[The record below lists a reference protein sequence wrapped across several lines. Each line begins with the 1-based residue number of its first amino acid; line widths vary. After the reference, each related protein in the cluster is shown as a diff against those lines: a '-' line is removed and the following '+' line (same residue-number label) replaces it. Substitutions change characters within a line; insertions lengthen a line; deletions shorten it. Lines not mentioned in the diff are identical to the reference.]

1 MGWQAARAAVDATNR
16 KNKRWTHT
24 NTGAPWSIYF
34 FYISSSMMRGILNQ
48 VRRTQFPRFTVEVFP
63 LSRCFCLCAR
73 VYCHEWIIGWSNS
86 NACALSFLPS
96 LTVIRLRLPCPLENS
111 IRTEYFGA
119 TAAATTTTTTNRDKG
134 LNWTEP
140 FNISFFVPFFLS
152 LISHAVGGLPTLPP
166 RSWLSVRT
174 CNAVSR
180 RHRGQRESPGRTEY
194 IYIYILVRRQHALT
208 WIGKWQHILYY
219 YCNLSTLSR
228 CLSSEFLIL
237 LGLFQGLYIFFFVVR
252 SLCVRATTNRSPFT
266 ISILWA
272 VGSFCTE
279 QTWISA
285 AQQKHH
291 EPRQQWFNCAFKE
304 DVRWL
309 CVCWTQIWMNSRG
322 FWQIDKIWPFCHTCT
337 LFLCICSMIS
347 FMANSV
353 FLLSSRPLAEEWI
366 FDVSI
371 FTATQYSDSRA
382 VT

>member
-1 MGWQAARAAVDATNR
+1 MLVPYLFFRRSPWFAFVCRAHLKILSAQSISEQRLQQQQQQQPTETRD
-16 KNKRWTHT
+16 WTEQNLSTFH
-24 NTGAPWSIYF
+24 F
-34 FYISSSMMRGILNQ
+34 L
-48 VRRTQFPRFTVEVFP
+48 FPF
-63 LSRCFCLCAR
+63 FCLSFRMRSVGCRRCHRAR
-73 VYCHEWIIGWSNS
+73 DWAYAHATLCRVAIEAN
-86 NACALSFLPS
+86 
-96 LTVIRLRLPCPLENS
+96 EN
-111 IRTEYFGA
+111 RQ
-119 TAAATTTTTTNRDKG
+119 
-134 LNWTEP
+134 
-140 FNISFFVPFFLS
+140 
-152 LISHAVGGLPTLPP
+152 GG
-166 RSWLSVRT
+166 R
-174 CNAVSR
+174 N
-180 RHRGQRESPGRTEY
+180 

-322 FWQIDKIWPFCHTCT
+322 FWQIDKILPFCHTCT

-353 FLLSSRPLAEEWI
+353 FLLSSRPLADKWI